1 MEIFQNKE
9 RIKSIDKALDIL
21 EFLSKNEQEI
31 GISEISK
38 KLNMGLSTV
47 HRILFTL
54 KSRGYVIQNQ
64 KTIKYRLG
72 IKLFELGCKVQN
84 SKNLIKIV
92 KPYLRE
98 LSRITN
104 ETVNLA
110 ILEGKDVVYLDTIE
124 STKALRTGIVPGTRT
139 VAHCTA
145 LGKVILAHLPNSEF
159 VQLYRNDDNMISL
172 TKNSISS
179 KDELKKELIKA
190 KENGYALDREESIEG
205 INCVGAPILNG
216 QGEPVAAI
224 SITGP
229 ASRFT
234 MDKIAN
240 AKNELIMLSKE
251 ISTNL
256 YHNNN
261 NY

>member
-9 RIKSIDKALDIL
+9 RIESIDKALDIL

-47 HRILFTL
+47 HRILSTL
-54 KSRGYVIQNQ
+54 KSRDFIIQNH
-64 KTIKYRLG
+64 KTAKYRLS

-84 SKNLIKIV
+84 SKNLIKTIN
-92 KPYLRE
+92 PYLRK
-98 LSRITN
+98 LSKLTN
-104 ETVNLA
+104 ETANLA
-110 ILEGKDVVYLDTIE
+110 ILEDKEVVYLDTIE
-124 STKALRTGIVPGTRT
+124 SSETLRTGIVPGTRT
-139 VAHCTA
+139 IAHCTA
-145 LGKVILAHLPNSEF
+145 LGKALLAYLPNSEF
-159 VQLYRNDDNMISL
+159 VQLYRNDNNIISL

-179 KDELKKELIKA
+179 KDELKKELRKV

-205 INCVGAPILNG
+205 INCVGAPILNQ

-234 MDKIAN
+234 MDKIEN
-240 AKNELIMLSKE
+240 AKNELIMLSRE
-251 ISTNL
+251 ISNL
-256 YHNNN
+256 YYNNN

>member
-1 MEIFQNKE
+1 MEINENKD
-9 RIKSIDKALDIL
+9 RIKSVDKALDIL

-124 STKALRTGIVPGTRT
+124 STEALRTGIVPGTRT

-145 LGKVILAHLPNSEF
+145 LGKVILAHLPNGEF

-179 KDELKKELIKA
+179 KDELKKELRKA

-205 INCVGAPILNG
+205 INCVGSPILNG

-234 MDKIAN
+234 MDKIEN

-251 ISTNL
+251 ISNL
-256 YHNNN
+256 YYNNN

>member
-124 STKALRTGIVPGTRT
+124 STEALRTGIVPGTRT

-179 KDELKKELIKA
+179 KDELRKELRKA

-205 INCVGAPILNG
+205 INCAGSPILNG

-234 MDKIAN
+234 MDKIEN

-251 ISTNL
+251 ISNL
-256 YHNNN
+256 YYNNN